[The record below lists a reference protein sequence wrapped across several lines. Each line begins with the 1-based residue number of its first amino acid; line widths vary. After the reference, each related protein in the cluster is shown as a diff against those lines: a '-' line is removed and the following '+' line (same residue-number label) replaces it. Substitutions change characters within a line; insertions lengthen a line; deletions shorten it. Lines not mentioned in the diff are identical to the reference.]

1 MQIWI
6 IITGYLYTLQAIQ
19 FLKNYFPEMPYVVS
33 FLLWF
38 LCPPCVSKCKQ
49 QLFHRLDAWELL
61 GKQVGIKLH

>member
-19 FLKNYFPEMPYVVS
+19 FLENYFPEMPYVVS

-38 LCPPCVSKCKQ
+38 LCPP
-49 QLFHRLDAWELL
+49 
-61 GKQVGIKLH
+61 LHLPM